1 MSSVL
6 GKDSSGNGNNFAVV
20 NLDATYDVVAD
31 SPTKNF
37 PTWNEVDFRVDLANM
52 ALSQGNL
59 KITSTTSNGK
69 RYCTGIP
76 ATGKWYY
83 EITFTA
89 YTQSGTSYFQ
99 VIAMLNSY
107 IWHDTSSSGD
117 RQIVASTGTTNSI
130 PQFATGDVLQIA
142 IDMDNFKQWYGRNNT
157 WITTSGTPN
166 PASGT
171 GAAHTFNAA
180 DIESFNSY
188 TRRGPIIDFRGV
200 ASGAQNVFDIN
211 FGQRDFA
218 YTPPTGFLSV
228 NSKNWPEPTI
238 AKPEEHFNVIRWTG
252 NGGTDHDISGVGFEP
267 DLTWVKNRSNTNGY
281 WAIHDD
287 VRGYGWSFSTH
298 TSSITEYNYSDYFGP
313 FQSDGFRVA
322 DVTSGQY
329 YNTNNENYVAWNW
342 KAGTAFSNDASATSI
357 GTIDSSGQVNADA
370 GFSIVKFTGTG
381 SAGTVKHGLSK
392 TPVFMQFRRR
402 AAHNWYAYN
411 HNYHSTDPAD
421 YIMYMSGQSGLTD
434 SGTTWNDTEPTSS
447 VFSVG
452 TDDGVNHNGSEHM
465 AYCWTEIEGYSKFGQ
480 YEANANADGTFVYTG
495 FTPAMIIIIY
505 MDGTGEWW
513 WVQDWER
520 NSYNGS
526 QTNSNYPLYFNAVN
540 VEAASG
546 CIDFLSNGFK
556 FRSTNG
562 GINNANTYIYMAWA
576 DTPFK
581 YANAR

>member
-37 PTWNEVDFRVDLANM
+37 PTWNEVDRRVDGAAM
-52 ALSQGNL
+52 PLSQGNL
-59 KITSTTSNGK
+59 RCTSDNTWGA
-69 RYCTGIP
+69 RFATGIP
-76 ATGKWYY
+76 GSGKWYY
-83 EITFTA
+83 EIKFVN
-89 YTQSGTSYFQ
+89 YTQTYYSYWQ
-99 VIAMLNSY
+99 VNAANNSY
-107 IWHDTSSSGD
+107 IWHDTTSTNIRS
-117 RQIVASTGTTNSI
+117 IVASTGTTTGM
-130 PQFATGDVLQIA
+130 PQMVSGDILQVA
-142 IDMDNFKQWYGRNNT
+142 IDMDAGKQWYGRNNT
-157 WITTSGTPN
+157 WLTTSGTSD
-166 PASGT
+166 PAAGT
-171 GAAHTFNAA
+171 GEAHSFTVNTYDTFTRRCPRLNFRGTAA
-180 DIESFNSY
+180 DPDVNIFEL
-188 TRRGPIIDFRGV
+188 
-200 ASGAQNVFDIN
+200 N

-218 YTPPTGFLSV
+218 YTPPTGFKSV
-228 NSKNWPEPTI
+228 NSKNWPDPPI
-238 AKPEEHFNVIRWTG
+238 AKPEQHFNVIRWTG

-287 VRGYGWSFSTH
+287 VRGYGWSFTTH

-392 TPVFMQFRRR
+392 APAFMQFRRR

-421 YIMYMSGQSGLTD
+421 YIMYMSGTSGLTD

-480 YEANANADGTFVYTG
+480 YEANANANGTFVYTG

-526 QTNSNYPLYFNAVN
+526 QTNSNYPLFFNAVS
-540 VEAASG
+540 VEGASG
-546 CIDFLSNGFK
+546 AIDFLSNGFK

-562 GINNANTYIYMAWA
+562 GINNANTYTYMAWA